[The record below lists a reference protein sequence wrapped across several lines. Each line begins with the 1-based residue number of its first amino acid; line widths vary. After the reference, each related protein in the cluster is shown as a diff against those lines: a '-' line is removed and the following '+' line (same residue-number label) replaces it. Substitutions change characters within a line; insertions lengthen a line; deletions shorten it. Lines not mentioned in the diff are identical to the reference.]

1 MALRGAVI
9 LGSVSAVVIHLTNLF
24 PFCGVMSG
32 VQCNT
37 SAVVCIP
44 NLSGTGP
51 MAQKSGLP
59 WVNKVYNTK
68 TFGQGDKRPGAF
80 STMLTIFG
88 AVGTEKT
95 S

>member
-9 LGSVSAVVIHLTNLF
+9 LGSVSSAVIQLTKLF
-24 PFCGVMSG
+24 PFCGAMSG
-32 VQCNT
+32 VHCNT

-51 MAQKSGLP
+51 MARKSELP
-59 WVNKVYNTK
+59 LVNKVHNTK

-88 AVGTEKT
+88 AVGTEET